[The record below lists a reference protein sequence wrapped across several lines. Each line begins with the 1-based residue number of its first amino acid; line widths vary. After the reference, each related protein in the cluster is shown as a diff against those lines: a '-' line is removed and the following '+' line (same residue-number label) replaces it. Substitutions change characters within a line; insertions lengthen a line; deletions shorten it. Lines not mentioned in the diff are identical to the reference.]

1 MEVNVDLSDIDKQL
15 DDIAT
20 NKKLGQ
26 FLASEAEKGMEPYVP
41 FRDGALVGSAKTEPF
56 KVTYDTPYADYVYEG
71 KNMTIKKEKHPLATK
86 EWDKAY
92 AEAHLDELGRA
103 GTRYVRTML

>member
-1 MEVNVDLSDIDKQL
+1 MDVNIDLSDIDKQL

-41 FRDGALVGSAKTEPF
+41 FRDGALVSSAKADPF
-56 KVTYDTPYADYVYEG
+56 KVTYNTQYAKYVYEG
-71 KNMTIKKEKHPLATK
+71 KNMAIKTEKHPLATK

-103 GTRYVRTML
+103 GTRYVRAML